1 MTVWRPPSGIRVK
14 ALGLHWRNDALLVMD
29 VLDDTGNLKGVRPLG
44 GTVEFGETWQV
55 TLVREFKE
63 ELDIDVQI
71 TGAPMVFENI
81 FTHEGSVGHEVLFL
95 ADVAFPKGAFE
106 GQKEL
111 IFAEDSGEL
120 CRASWWTLDDLKA
133 QNIPLYPDGL
143 MDALAKR

>member
-29 VLDDTGNLKGVRPLG
+29 VLDDAGNLKGVRPLG

-81 FTHEGSVGHEVLFL
+81 
-95 ADVAFPKGAFE
+95 
-106 GQKEL
+106 
-111 IFAEDSGEL
+111 
-120 CRASWWTLDDLKA
+120 
-133 QNIPLYPDGL
+133 
-143 MDALAKR
+143 

>member
-1 MTVWRPPSGIRVK
+1 MIQVNK
-14 ALGLHWRNDALLVMD
+14 A
-29 VLDDTGNLKGVRPLG
+29 
-44 GTVEFGETWQV
+44 
-55 TLVREFKE
+55 
-63 ELDIDVQI
+63 
-71 TGAPMVFENI
+71 
-81 FTHEGSVGHEVLFL
+81 VGHEVLFL

-143 MDALAKR
+143 MDALTKR